1 MQKQVRAISFS
12 PVMVRMAA
20 TIMGGSKSAV
30 EIIGRDPLDDHGH
43 IPGMVKVIHETLLP
57 GAKLD
62 SLNRRSVQLVTA
74 SMDSLASGLEGKEYA
89 TLNMYHWIGQ
99 QVLMATTESIYGPQ
113 NPFRDDGAVQAFQ

>member
-1 MQKQVRAISFS
+1 MRTISFA

-30 EIIGRDPLDDHGH
+30 EIIGRDPLDDQGH
-43 IPGMVKVIHETLLP
+43 IPGMVRVIHETLLP

-62 SLNRRSVQLVTA
+62 ALNRRSVQLVTT
-74 SMDSLASGLEGKEYA
+74 SMDSLASSLVAKGHA
-89 TLNMYHWIGQ
+89 TLNMYHWISR

-113 NPFRDDGAVQAFQ
+113 NPFRDDLAVQAFQ

>member
-57 GAKLD
+57 GANLD